1 MNKFNT
7 EESIGNSVSHNGID
21 LEDAY
26 IAYSKQLYRNT
37 MPDSRILVFLTG
49 FCIGMV
55 FFYFSGA
62 KGLSDG
68 NHAVGLMDRE
78 HLTLLQNFEADR
90 LELFEYVFGI
100 RIRQLI
106 FWIVCTLSSIG
117 WLLAYSIIGWYG
129 FETGLIIFS
138 LVYAYGI
145 KGIFLTL
152 SMFLPHGICYLI
164 VFLIV
169 FNKFWAN
176 DTKYYHK
183 EKTVMLDDQNKKLGV
198 LKRITLVLAVFG
210 AGLLCEIYLNPEI
223 VKKIVALF

>member
-26 IAYSKQLYRNT
+26 IAYSKQHYRNT

-164 VFLIV
+164 AFLIV

-198 LKRITLVLAVFG
+198 LKRIILVLAVFG

>member
-164 VFLIV
+164 AFLIV

-198 LKRITLVLAVFG
+198 LKRIILVLAVFG

>member
-7 EESIGNSVSHNGID
+7 EESIGNSVSHNGLD

-26 IAYSKQLYRNT
+26 IAYSKQHYRNT

-55 FFYFSGA
+55 LFYFSGA

-68 NHAVGLMDRE
+68 DHAVGLLDRE

-117 WLLAYSIIGWYG
+117 GLLAYSIIGWYG

-145 KGIFLTL
+145 KGILLTL

-183 EKTVMLDDQNKKLGV
+183 EKTVMTDDPNKKLGA